1 MINYLCRL
9 LYQRLRTNTQIYPI
23 SFMKWTPY
31 KMDAL
36 DEIIEP
42 RLDYNPRQVK
52 YQ

>member
-9 LYQRLRTNTQIYPI
+9 LYKSLRTYLLSNTEIYPI

-36 DEIIEP
+36 D
-42 RLDYNPRQVK
+42 
-52 YQ
+52 